1 MHSLQHALDR
11 EQRVSGRLDVGGMWV
26 VYMQVW
32 KMSNSAWNSELQ
44 QEGIE
49 HQLPN
54 DYLVSLSPWV
64 FNYGAELE
72 LPRVCLLL
80 YSTITVVI
88 CRRNLYAARFQN

>member
-1 MHSLQHALDR
+1 
-11 EQRVSGRLDVGGMWV
+11 MWV

-32 KMSNSAWNSELQ
+32 KMSSSAWNSELQ

-72 LPRVCLLL
+72 LPRVCLVVYRLCITAITLTHFRQLVML
-80 YSTITVVI
+80 YSSTCWLFTYFMLIWLKHI
-88 CRRNLYAARFQN
+88 DL